1 VYTVASPAV
10 TSVGKKVI
18 KAGYSQLRD
27 GLWLGEWNLNSE
39 LQKNT
44 KGSWFIPEV
53 TFTGMHDKDAAVF
66 FDSMANA

>member
-1 VYTVASPAV
+1 L
-10 TSVGKKVI
+10 TS
-18 KAGYSQLRD
+18 Q
-27 GLWLGEWNLNSE
+27 

-53 TFTGMHDKDAAVF
+53 TFRGMHDKDATAF